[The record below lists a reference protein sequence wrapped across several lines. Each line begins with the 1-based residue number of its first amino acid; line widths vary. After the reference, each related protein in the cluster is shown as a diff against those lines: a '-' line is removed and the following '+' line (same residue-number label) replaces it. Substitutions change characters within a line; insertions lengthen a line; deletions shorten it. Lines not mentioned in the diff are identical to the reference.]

1 MHTGQRE
8 HLPERVSTKDA
19 HRIVGPTVL
28 PVQVFLGESESLLLS
43 HQLRT
48 SVFKGEAHVPP
59 LTLHIIPLHGSSRA
73 CPHMIS

>member
-59 LTLHIIPLHGSSRA
+59 LHSTFFLSLDPAGPAHT
-73 CPHMIS
+73 